1 MVEEGGCMPGRE
13 RRAQKSGFTLI
24 ELLIV
29 VGIIGIIAA
38 IAIPSLLRARV
49 SANESATIGD
59 IRTFISA
66 EAAYHGANA
75 GFYDSNPV
83 CLTNPNGCIPTY
95 SSTGPNFI
103 DSQLASLSTKSGYTR
118 VMGSDAGSPASI
130 PPGASPSSTSA
141 VVFVAIPSTQD
152 KTGVRGFAG
161 DTTGIIC
168 TCATG
173 CPPPN
178 ASGKVTPTPGT
189 CDPLR

>member
-1 MVEEGGCMPGRE
+1 MSRRMGRAE
-13 RRAQKSGFTLI
+13 RSGFTLI

-38 IAIPSLLRARV
+38 IAIPALMRARL

-66 EAAYHGANA
+66 QAAYHGANA

-83 CLTNPNGCIPTY
+83 CLVNPNGCIPTY
-95 SSTGPNFI
+95 SPTGPTFI
-103 DSQLASLSTKSGYTR
+103 DSHLASLSTKSGYTR
-118 VMGSDAGSPASI
+118 AMGSNAGPPGVIPA
-130 PPGASPSSTSA
+130 GASPTSTSA
-141 VVFVAIPSTQD
+141 VVFVATPATQD

-161 DTTGIIC
+161 DMTGIIC
-168 TCATG
+168 TCSNG

-178 ASGKVTPTPGT
+178 ASGKVTPTPGS

>member
-1 MVEEGGCMPGRE
+1 MERQTGR
-13 RRAQKSGFTLI
+13 RNASGFTLI

-29 VGIIGIIAA
+29 VAIIGLIAA
-38 IAIPSLLRARV
+38 IAIPALLRARL

-59 IRTFISA
+59 MRTFISA

-95 SSTGPNFI
+95 SPGGPNFI
-103 DSQLASLSTKSGYTR
+103 DSQLASLSTKSGYNR
-118 VMGSDAGSPASI
+118 AMGSNAGVPNI
-130 PPGASPSSTSA
+130 PPGASPTSTNA
-141 VVFVAIPSTQD
+141 VVYVATPATPN

-161 DTTGIIC
+161 DTTGVIC
-168 TCATG
+168 TCFSG
-173 CPPPN
+173 CAPPN
-178 ASGKVTPTPGT
+178 AGGKITPTPGG